1 MRAPDPADYGWW
13 LASRAAGVVAMVL
26 ISLSVLIGLTMATGV
41 LRRPALKRTLL
52 KAHEHLALAGLVAIA
67 VHGVTLMG
75 DAWMNPGAVGVLVPF
90 ALDYRPV
97 FTGLGILAGYLALV
111 LGLSFYVRRRIGGRL
126 WRRMHRATVAVWA
139 LGVVHALGAGS
150 DASTP
155 WLRATLLVTG
165 LPIVYLFVLRLL
177 QGRAPRP
184 APSRHPHG
192 LGGER
197 HDVAAA

>member
-1 MRAPDPADYGWW
+1 MRTPDPADYAWW
-13 LASRAAGVVAMVL
+13 LASRAAGVVAMAL

-41 LRRPALKRTLL
+41 LRRPGLKRTLL

-67 VHGVTLMG
+67 VHAVTLMG
-75 DAWMNPGAVGVLVPF
+75 DAWMNPGLAGVLVPF

-97 FTGLGILAGYLALV
+97 FTGIGILAGYLALV

-126 WRRMHRATVAVWA
+126 WRRLHRATVGVWV

-165 LPIVYLFVLRLL
+165 LPIVYLFTLRML
-177 QGRAPRP
+177 QDRVPRP
-184 APSRHPHG
+184 ARSRHADG
-192 LGGER
+192 LVAER